1 MGAHKSGSRT
11 HKVPLQK
18 SAVLYRKRYLVAN
31 IIAMAWESC
40 STDMVL
46 TQTEL
51 AAGLQLLQDSFL
63 SPWVFCYSSFF
74 TFCGND
80 KFSLMLI
87 FTLLYLENV
96 KIIHLKI
103 INRGFPDGS
112 DSKESACNAGDPDSI
127 PGMGIESPGK
137 APWRREWLLIPEFL
151 PGEVHEQRRLV
162 GYSPWGC
169 KELETSEWQAAAATG
184 FYTEFFFFQKRDLCF
199 QNRSRLTDTETNL

>member
-1 MGAHKSGSRT
+1 MT

-18 SAVLYRKRYLVAN
+18 SVVLYRKRYLVVN
-31 IIAMAWESC
+31 IITVTWESC
-40 STDMVL
+40 SMDMVL
-46 TQTEL
+46 IQIEL

-96 KIIHLKI
+96 KFIHLKI

-112 DSKESACNAGDPDSI
+112 DSKESGCNAGDLDSI

-137 APWRREWLLIPEFL
+137 APWRREWLLIPGFL

-162 GYSPWGC
+162 DYSPWGH
-169 KELETSEWQAAAATG
+169 KELDT
-184 FYTEFFFFQKRDLCF
+184 TE
-199 QNRSRLTDTETNL
+199 RLTLKILACIICLNFQFSNKV

>member
-18 SAVLYRKRYLVAN
+18 SAVLYRKGYLVVN
-31 IIAMAWESC
+31 IIEMTWESC

-46 TQTEL
+46 TQIEL

-103 INRGFPDGS
+103 ISRGFPDGS

-127 PGMGIESPGK
+127 PEL
-137 APWRREWLLIPEFL
+137 RRSLEEEIATHSSILAWKISWTEEPD
-151 PGEVHEQRRLV
+151 
-162 GYSPWGC
+162 GYSPW
-169 KELETSEWQAAAATG
+169 SH
-184 FYTEFFFFQKRDLCF
+184 KRM
-199 QNRSRLTDTETNL
+199 T

>member
-103 INRGFPDGS
+103 ISRGFPDGS

-127 PGMGIESPGK
+127 PELRRSLEEEIATHSSILAWKISWTEEPG
-137 APWRREWLLIPEFL
+137 
-151 PGEVHEQRRLV
+151 
-162 GYSPWGC
+162 GYSPWVA
-169 KELETSEWQAAAATG
+169 KSPTQLNDKHFHFFTSIIEIFG
-184 FYTEFFFFQKRDLCF
+184 ILFK
-199 QNRSRLTDTETNL
+199 NSR